1 MNEQKN
7 FILAMVLSAIVLVG
21 YWILVQAPA
30 MEQARIDAE
39 SEYARAQA
47 EQTIA
52 NPVAVIEKEPVFVP
66 REVILESNGA
76 QQGQRIEIESPGI
89 TGSFLTTG
97 TRLDDVTL
105 NNYDKTLDPAD
116 GQISILSPEGSQ
128 KAAYITDN
136 WVRAGLT
143 TFGFETPWTVV
154 SGNKLTPDT
163 PVVLGHAGDGFE
175 IRRTVSIDDRYL
187 ITLEDTVTNTSG
199 AELALQRKGVSRQH
213 TLPDD
218 LTNFFIIQEGPISIV
233 DNKYHD
239 MKYKG
244 LKKKGVSTL
253 SGDSGWVGLT
263 DKYWL
268 TAAIAPQGKAMTAD
282 NRFLTINDQDVY
294 ETSYSLAAVTLT
306 PGATITSKGF
316 MFAGA
321 KDRDVLKSYEKTYGI
336 AQMERAID
344 WGFVGIL
351 VKPIYWALSRLGE
364 FFGNFGLGILALT
377 LIIKLLMFPLFNKQY
392 ESQAKMK
399 KVQPKLKK
407 LQERYKEDRM
417 KLQKEMMALYKTEGV
432 NPAAGCLP
440 IIPTIFVFFA
450 LYKSVFINIDMR
462 HAPFFGYLKDLS
474 AKDPLSILNGFGLLP
489 WDAIP
494 GGIGFMAFVAIGPLA
509 ILYGISMSLMY
520 TLTPPAGA
528 GGGEQA
534 EMMQKMMKWMPW
546 IFMFILAPFP
556 AGLLLYWV
564 WNNILSF
571 LQQYIITRRFKVD
584 TPIDAFFRKITGKP
598 EPTAS
603 E

>member
-7 FILAMVLSAIVLVG
+7 FILAIVLSTIVMIAYWFFFLIPQQKAAQENAAVEMQKFESQQALILPDPEKPVLRAREDLV
-21 YWILVQAPA
+21 
-30 MEQARIDAE
+30 
-39 SEYARAQA
+39 
-47 EQTIA
+47 
-52 NPVAVIEKEPVFVP
+52 
-66 REVILESNGA
+66 LE
-76 QQGQRIEIESPGI
+76 GQRIQIDTPGI
-89 TGSFLTTG
+89 RGSLLTTG
-97 TRLDDVTL
+97 SQLDDVTL
-105 NNYDKTLDPAD
+105 KNYDKTLDPTE
-116 GQISILSPEGSQ
+116 GQISLLSPSGSE

-136 WVRAGLT
+136 WVKAGMTDL
-143 TFGFETPWTVV
+143 GLNTPWTVL
-154 SGNKLTPDT
+154 SGSILTPTT
-163 PVVLGHAGDGFE
+163 PVTLGYSGEGYE
-175 IRRTVSIDDRYL
+175 IRREISVDDRYL
-187 ITLEDTVTNTSG
+187 LTLTDSVTNTSSS
-199 AELALQRKGVSRQH
+199 EIALQRKGLARQH
-213 TLPDD
+213 SLPDD
-218 LTNFFIIQEGPISIV
+218 LTNFFIIQEGPISII
-233 DNKYHD
+233 DNKYND
-239 MKYKG
+239 MKYKA
-244 LKKKGVSTL
+244 LQKKGLWTEQ
-253 SGDSGWVGLT
+253 GESGWVGLT

-268 TAAIAPQGKAMTAD
+268 TAAIAPQDKLMTAER
-282 NRFLTINDQDVY
+282 RFRTINDQGVY
-294 ETSYSLAAVTLT
+294 ETTYALSAVTLT
-306 PGATITSKGF
+306 PGATITSTGH

-321 KDRDVLKSYEKTYGI
+321 KDRGVLKSYEAELGI

-351 VKPIYWALSRLGE
+351 VKPIYWALSKLGTL
-364 FFGNFGLGILALT
+364 FGNFGLGILALT
-377 LIIKLLMFPLFNKQY
+377 LIIKLFMFPLFNKQY

-417 KLQKEMMALYKTEGV
+417 KLQQEMMGLYKKEGV

-462 HAPFFGYLKDLS
+462 HAPFFGYIRDLS

-489 WDAIP
+489 WDSNPI
-494 GGIGFMAFVAIGPLA
+494 GIAFLAIGPLA

-528 GGGEQA
+528 GAGEQA

-546 IFMFILAPFP
+546 LFMFILAPFP

-571 LQQYIITRRFKVD
+571 GQQYIITRKFKVD
-584 TPIDAFFRKITGKP
+584 TPVDAFFRKITGK
-598 EPTAS
+598 EKEVTS

>member
-1 MNEQKN
+1 MNEQRN

-21 YWILVQAPA
+21 YWVLVQAPA
-30 MEQARIDAE
+30 MEQARLDAE
-39 SEYARAQA
+39 KEMSRAQA
-47 EQTIA
+47 EQA
-52 NPVAVIEKEPVFVP
+52 VNNPVETTPEPVFVP
-66 REVILESNGA
+66 REVILSNNDTP
-76 QQGQRIEIESPGI
+76 QGQRIQIETPGI

-97 TRLDDVTL
+97 TTLDDVTL
-105 NNYDKTLDPAD
+105 KNYDKTLDPED
-116 GQISILSPEGSQ
+116 GQISVLSPEGSE

-136 WVRAGLT
+136 WVRAGLSS
-143 TFGFETPWTVV
+143 FGFETPWTVI
-154 SGNKLTPDT
+154 SGDKLTDTT
-163 PVVLGHAGDGFE
+163 PVILGFQGDGFE
-175 IRRTVSIDDRYL
+175 VRRTLSVDDRYL
-187 ITLEDTVTNTSG
+187 ITVEDTVTNTSG

-233 DNKYHD
+233 DNGYED
-239 MKYKG
+239 MKYSG
-244 LKKKGVSTL
+244 LRKKEVWQS
-253 SGDSGWVGLT
+253 SGESGWVGLT

-268 TAAIAPQGKAMTAD
+268 TAAIAPQDKQMTAQH
-282 NRFLTINDQDVY
+282 RFLTINDQDVY
-294 ETSYSLAAVTLT
+294 ETSYALAPVTLT

-321 KDRDVLKSYEKTYGI
+321 KDRDVLKKYEREYGI

-364 FFGNFGLGILALT
+364 LFGNFGLGILALT

-417 KLQKEMMALYKTEGV
+417 KLQQEMMGLYRKEGV

-474 AKDPLSILNGFGLLP
+474 ARDPLSILNGFGLLP
-489 WDAIP
+489 WDGFTSS
-494 GGIGFMAFVAIGPLA
+494 GGFLIFLAIGPLA

-520 TLTPPAGA
+520 MLTPPAGA

-546 IFMFILAPFP
+546 IFMFVLAGFP

-564 WNNILSF
+564 WNNVLSF
-571 LQQYIITRRFKVD
+571 IQQYIITRKFKVD
-584 TPIDAFFRKITGKP
+584 TPIDQFFRKVTGKP
-598 EPTAS
+598 EPRAS

>member
-21 YWILVQAPA
+21 YWVFFQAPL

-39 SEYARAQA
+39 AEAARAKA
-47 EQTIA
+47 EQ
-52 NPVAVIEKEPVFVP
+52 AVQGPSIEQEVVLLP
-66 REVILESNGA
+66 REAILENNNFA
-76 QQGQRIEIESPGI
+76 QGQRIKIESPGL

-97 TRLDDVTL
+97 LRFDDVTL
-105 NNYDKTLDPAD
+105 KNYDKTLDPAD

-136 WVRAGLT
+136 WVKAGLT
-143 TFGFETPWTVV
+143 SFGFETPWAVV
-154 SGNKLTPDT
+154 SGDKLTPET
-163 PVVLGHAGDGFE
+163 PITLSYQGEGFE
-175 IRRTVSIDDRYL
+175 VRRLMSVDDRYL

-199 AELALQRKGVSRQH
+199 AEIALQRKGVSRQH
-213 TLPDD
+213 SLPDD
-218 LTNFFIIQEGPISIV
+218 LTNFFIIQEGPITII
-233 DNKYHD
+233 DNKYLD

-244 LKKKGVSTL
+244 LSKKGTWTET
-253 SGDSGWVGLT
+253 GESGWVGLT

-268 TAAIAPQGKAMTAD
+268 TAAIAPQDKTMTAQH
-282 NRFLTINDQDVY
+282 RFLTINDQDVY
-294 ETSYSLAAVTLT
+294 ETSYALSAVTLT
-306 PGATITSKGF
+306 PGASITSKGF

-321 KDRDVLKSYEKTYGI
+321 KDRDVLKKYESEYGI

-344 WGFVGIL
+344 WGLVGIL

-364 FFGNFGLGILALT
+364 LLGNFGLGILALT

-407 LQERYKEDRM
+407 LQERYKDDRM
-417 KLQKEMMALYKTEGV
+417 KLQKEMMGLYKTEGV

-462 HAPFFGYLKDLS
+462 HAPFFGYIKDLS

-494 GGIGFMAFVAIGPLA
+494 GGISLLAFIAIGPLA

-520 TLTPPAGA
+520 MLTPPAGA
-528 GGGEQA
+528 GGEQA

-546 IFMFILAPFP
+546 IFMFVLAPFP

-564 WNNILSF
+564 WNNVLSF
-571 LQQYIITRRFKVD
+571 IQQYIITRRFKVD
-584 TPIDAFFRKITGKP
+584 TPIDVFFRKITGKP
-598 EPTAS
+598 EPETT